1 LVFEELRRIVTEIE
15 MPELQRFQNLRK
27 KIIEVM
33 YNLLNKQ
40 LQPTNAMIKNLV
52 KIQDAYINTYHPDFM
67 GGANA
72 ITNVFDVNS
81 YSKHQMQM
89 QNRNEL
95 ESFEDINMP
104 ENKQPSR
111 HSGFTLL
118 MKQKQ
123 NEEES
128 KDQETIL
135 NDGRLKDFND
145 KEINKYMQKNVKPI
159 HLPDM
164 PTLMRAENEDPGQSS
179 PRSRLETHIIKS
191 LIVSYFDTVR
201 KSMNDMVPKTI
212 MAFLV
217 NKTKN
222 LTQRELVAALYN
234 DGVNLSELLTED

>member
-104 ENKQPSR
+104 ENK
-111 HSGFTLL
+111 
-118 MKQKQ
+118 
-123 NEEES
+123 
-128 KDQETIL
+128 
-135 NDGRLKDFND
+135 
-145 KEINKYMQKNVKPI
+145 
-159 HLPDM
+159 
-164 PTLMRAENEDPGQSS
+164 
-179 PRSRLETHIIKS
+179 
-191 LIVSYFDTVR
+191 
-201 KSMNDMVPKTI
+201 
-212 MAFLV
+212 
-217 NKTKN
+217 
-222 LTQRELVAALYN
+222 
-234 DGVNLSELLTED
+234 